1 MFSGLSRRDFA
12 RVVTGVVVGLSL
24 TGCSSAEPETP
35 PISATDSTTIVETT
49 TQNPTPSGV
58 ATGMAVPALDEEA
71 YVEALCAVDFFVDP
85 ESEDPMAIVIGQ
97 IRALPAASMEAQAE
111 VDRLVGLLEAAD
123 QSEDLEALI
132 EAGAVLSA
140 RCGGS

>member
-35 PISATDSTTIVETT
+35 PISATDSTTTVETT